1 MLAKRLLVFGFLLL
15 AGAALGQPVTSPPSS
30 IGVAS
35 MAGDGVITLRLRAED
50 HGMVGEGL
58 LTYRPGDAQYEEVV
72 RHLGGLKPGQ
82 VKPVP
87 PWPDK

>member
-1 MLAKRLLVFGFLLL
+1 MRAKRLLVFGFLLL
-15 AGAALGQPVTSPPSS
+15 AGAAQGQAVGTPAS

-35 MAGDGVITLRLRAED
+35 MTEDRVITLRLRAED
-50 HGMVGEGL
+50 HGMVGEGF

-72 RHLGGLKPGQ
+72 RHLGGLEPRGS
-82 VKPVP
+82 KPVP